1 MDKRSRQLLDKAQA
15 DLAMHVSIAAVGAHP
30 EDIFNKR
37 RNPRAVLA
45 RQVAF
50 YLSHVAFGMSFGR
63 VGAIFDRDR
72 TTICHAIQVLELR
85 REEPDFDA
93 WMQALEESVTRM
105 PVML

>member
-1 MDKRSRQLLDKAQA
+1 MEKQKRELLAKAQA
-15 DLAMHVSIAAVGAHP
+15 DLAMHVSVAAVGAQP
-30 EDIFNKR
+30 EDIFNNK

-72 TTICHAIQVLELR
+72 TTVQHAIQVLELR
-85 REEPDFDA
+85 REEPGFDA